1 MVLNTEN
8 IKEILNIAS
17 IKLIIL
23 LIGVIFMFLTTFIF
37 IKYVDLNDSYIRI
50 KTIAIIWEVCLI
62 LIFIATIS
70 FMIWI

>member
-1 MVLNTEN
+1 MMLNTED

-23 LIGVIFMFLTTFIF
+23 LIGAIFIFLTTFIF
-37 IKYVDLNDSYIRI
+37 IKYVDFNESYIKL
-50 KTIAIIWEVCLI
+50 KTEAIIWLVCLI

>member
-1 MVLNTEN
+1 MLNTEN

-23 LIGVIFMFLTTFIF
+23 LIGAISMFLATFIF
-37 IKYVDLNDSYIRI
+37 IKHVDLDDSYIRI
-50 KTIAIIWEVCLI
+50 KVIAIIWEVCLI

-70 FMIWI
+70 FAIWI